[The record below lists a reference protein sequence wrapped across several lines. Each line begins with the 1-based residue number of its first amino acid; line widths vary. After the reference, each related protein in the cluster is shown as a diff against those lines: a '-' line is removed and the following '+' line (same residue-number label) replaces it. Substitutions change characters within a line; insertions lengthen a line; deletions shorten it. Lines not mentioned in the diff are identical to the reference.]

1 MILASTLK
9 RAPWV
14 TALKPL
20 GDKGRKGFPPSS
32 VQDIMHVGYQ
42 SNHGTHPTSSL
53 HSYYCYP
60 ADFPDVP
67 RSRSDRWLKRSDCVP
82 QGAACGCHMGV
93 ITPVGPPP
101 AERTHLFGSLMS
113 NTDVT
118 VTRTLMMSTA
128 GSRTMR
134 PPKSPDLRP
143 RRRVLA
149 YCLPRLLTLFLR
161 ANVFREQLLPLHIS
175 CIPTFCHDIKF
186 HLQKHNVEKDV

>member
-1 MILASTLK
+1 MLKSGVKSSTANGPTNYRPKISCVVTRYRDKIATLASTLK

-32 VQDIMHVGYQ
+32 VQDLMHVGYQ

-53 HSYYCYP
+53 PPTTATPPISP
-60 ADFPDVP
+60 TL

-93 ITPVGPPP
+93 ITLLDPPL

-128 GSRTMR
+128 AGSRTMR

-143 RRRVLA
+143 RRRVLFA
-149 YCLPRLLTLFLR
+149 ATPNIIFTR
-161 ANVFREQLLPLHIS
+161 
-175 CIPTFCHDIKF
+175 
-186 HLQKHNVEKDV
+186 